1 MLQILLFSYRQVYHL
16 SETFQELGSS
26 LDYGGVSKRLDR
38 SPPLPGV
45 PPLPRSEGGGWHVAR
60 VAWWRWPTNRED
72 CGQQQDSITLPHAS
86 HNTATNNKIT
96 YN

>member
-26 LDYGGVSKRLDR
+26 LDYGGVRDSTDRPR
-38 SPPLPGV
+38 SPAFLPCPGGV
-45 PPLPRSEGGGWHVAR
+45 RVAGHVAR